1 MYTKGKEHRQP
12 LSARENTKHKK
23 VLPTLSK
30 NNGAISC
37 NDMASAAG
45 DSGNI
50 QSEGYKR
57 ALSTLLTADP

>member
-1 MYTKGKEHRQP
+1 MYTQGKEQEQP
-12 LSARENTKHKK
+12 LSAAKIQNIK
-23 VLPTLSK
+23 VLPTLSES
-30 NNGAISC
+30 NGAISC

-50 QSEGYKR
+50 QSEGCKR

>member
-1 MYTKGKEHRQP
+1 M
-12 LSARENTKHKK
+12 KHKK

-45 DSGNI
+45 GLGEYSI
-50 QSEGYKR
+50 
-57 ALSTLLTADP
+57 